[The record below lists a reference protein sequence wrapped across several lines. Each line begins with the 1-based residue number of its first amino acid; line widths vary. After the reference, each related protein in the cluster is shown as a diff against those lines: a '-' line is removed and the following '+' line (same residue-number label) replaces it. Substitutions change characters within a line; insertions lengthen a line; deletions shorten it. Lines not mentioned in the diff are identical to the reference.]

1 MVDVYSVKN
10 GKKLKQYEKPI
21 NCNNQ
26 LKKYYA
32 YEHNKE
38 MFEEQKRYNNLISK
52 IIQNA

>member
-10 GKKLKQYEKPI
+10 GRKLKQYEKPI

-32 YEHNKE
+32 NKHNRE
-38 MFEEQKRYNNLISK
+38 MVEDQNKWNELLSK
-52 IIQNA
+52 IIQNT